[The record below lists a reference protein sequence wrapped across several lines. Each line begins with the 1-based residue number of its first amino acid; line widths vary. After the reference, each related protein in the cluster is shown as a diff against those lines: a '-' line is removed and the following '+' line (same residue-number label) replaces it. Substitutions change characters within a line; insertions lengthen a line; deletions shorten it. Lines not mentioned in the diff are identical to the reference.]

1 MKMQQLRNKFIS
13 LQTKI
18 KFININNYLGVIKY
32 KDLSKLRDITKREL
46 NLNKGDVFNK
56 ATGICA
62 KITKE
67 TVNKIIFPTNGFNGF
82 NKKYIDNLNASR
94 YLKELFYNAVYI
106 DTLKPMKNKSNS
118 TVEKGYHHFVSPLKM
133 NKCYY
138 KAYIMVKQKQNSNI
152 LYVVSVV
159 LFKFNYSLNS
169 VIVKD
174 LIDNTS
180 IWNYDLNIYNHYSYA
195 DFVSESFD
203 YNCSWLIS

>member
-1 MKMQQLRNKFIS
+1 MQQLRNKFIS

-82 NKKYIDNLNASR
+82 NKKYIDNLNAS
-94 YLKELFYNAVYI
+94 
-106 DTLKPMKNKSNS
+106 
-118 TVEKGYHHFVSPLKM
+118 
-133 NKCYY
+133 
-138 KAYIMVKQKQNSNI
+138 
-152 LYVVSVV
+152 
-159 LFKFNYSLNS
+159 
-169 VIVKD
+169 
-174 LIDNTS
+174 
-180 IWNYDLNIYNHYSYA
+180 
-195 DFVSESFD
+195 
-203 YNCSWLIS
+203 